1 MTATGTSKCKR
12 LLYLHLMYPESSLIP
27 RPGLPFGSSITRLK
41 INIKEGVSD
50 GTLRCIRGFDRLKE
64 LIMVCTVDEPLVP
77 GRYTLYTLRHLR
89 SILSSV
95 RSGSALQ
102 VIGIELQYRYMYNG
116 VGMEP
121 SYMLHRQY
129 LIDDL
134 LGNETVAILSGFPSL
149 RLLYIDLFDYE
160 HEEFDSQWW
169 TAEMGRRLPLNLRA
183 AVSNIGEI
191 FCGVPRRI

>member
-1 MTATGTSKCKR
+1 
-12 LLYLHLMYPESSLIP
+12 
-27 RPGLPFGSSITRLK
+27 
-41 INIKEGVSD
+41 
-50 GTLRCIRGFDRLKE
+50 
-64 LIMVCTVDEPLVP
+64 MVCTVDEPLVP
-77 GRYTLYTLRHLR
+77 GRHALYTLRHLR

-183 AVSNIGEI
+183 AVSVRTCQLVLNPGSKPRCVVDVPDTISNPIHRILARSFVVYPAGSRTSRSKSEGEEN
-191 FCGVPRRI
+191 V